1 MTEENYTWELEF
13 EGEELERAK
22 KIKKEIGKFRVN
34 ISECLGVLLKELKKE
49 KKTVRLEIFK
59 TLILIEALKEVE
71 KVFHNMKE
79 VVENNLVESGIF
91 QKFSVEKK
99 LSKYIT

>member
-1 MTEENYTWELEF
+1 MTEQNYSWKIGF

-22 KIKKEIGKFRVN
+22 EIKKEIGKFREN

-59 TLILIEALKEVE
+59 TFILIETLEEVE
-71 KVFHNMKE
+71 KVVHNMKE
-79 VVENNLVESGIF
+79 VLENNLVESGMF
-91 QKFSVEKK
+91 QKFPVEKK